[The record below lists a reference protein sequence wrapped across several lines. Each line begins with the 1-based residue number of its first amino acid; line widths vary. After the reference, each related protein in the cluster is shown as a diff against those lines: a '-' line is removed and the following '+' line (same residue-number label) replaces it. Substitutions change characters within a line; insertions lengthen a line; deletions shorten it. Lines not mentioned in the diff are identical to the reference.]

1 MIFDLKKQ
9 KKVYISVYGTTQG
22 VFTTEIESMEKYY
35 SKTHEWVQTDGE
47 EAVIGITEF
56 ATGELGDITGIELPE
71 EGTDV
76 IAGDVI
82 ATVESVKASSEV
94 FSPVSGT
101 VSAVNRHVEDDPGI
115 VTRSPEKYGWLY
127 KLDNIDDTELED
139 LMEEDEYED
148 YLTTL
153 DS

>member
-1 MIFDLKKQ
+1 
-9 KKVYISVYGTTQG
+9 
-22 VFTTEIESMEKYY
+22 MEKYF

-47 EAVIGITEF
+47 EAIVGITDF

-82 ATVESVKASSEV
+82 ATVKSVKASSEV

-115 VTRSPEKYGWLY
+115 ITRSPEKYGWLY

>member
-1 MIFDLKKQ
+1 
-9 KKVYISVYGTTQG
+9 
-22 VFTTEIESMEKYY
+22 MEKYY

-47 EAVIGITEF
+47 EAVVGITEF
-56 ATGELGDITGIELPE
+56 ATGELGDLTSIELPE

-101 VSAVNRHVEDDPGI
+101 VCAVNRNVEDDPGI
-115 VTRSPEKYGWLY
+115 TSRSPEKYGWLY

-139 LMEEDEYED
+139 LMEEDEYQE

>member
-1 MIFDLKKQ
+1 M
-9 KKVYISVYGTTQG
+9 
-22 VFTTEIESMEKYY
+22 SMETENVTTY
-35 SKTHEWVQTDGE
+35 E
-47 EAVIGITEF
+47 ETEEKLEF
-56 ATGELGDITGIELPE
+56 TSE
-71 EGTDV
+71 V
-76 IAGDVI
+76 KIAGDVI

-101 VSAVNRHVEDDPGI
+101 VCAVNRHVEDDPGI
-115 VTRSPEKYGWLY
+115 TSRSPEKYGWLY

-139 LMEEDEYED
+139 LMEEDEYQE